1 MYFLGHGV
9 KQDLQRAAELLKAAA
24 EQGHSEAQ
32 FTLTLESYVR
42 LALDP
47 LFSVF
52 TVTAC
57 LWASFSLP

>member
-47 LFSVF
+47 LFSV
-52 TVTAC
+52 
-57 LWASFSLP
+57 LL

>member
-32 FTLTLESYVR
+32 FTLTWRAMYMYASHST
-42 LALDP
+42 
-47 LFSVF
+47 LFF
-52 TVTAC
+52 QF
-57 LWASFSLP
+57 LL